1 MIMGVNSSKKAIE
14 KSIAVYEKML
24 EDLPEDV
31 FIKTPAEGVWSYAE
45 VYSHIFSSNIGCCK
59 AISVC
64 AAGTGIEDNKP
75 LKFPL
80 RLVMYFKRLPPGKYK
95 VPEKI
100 AKDVIKLSKE
110 DASGLISKFRNTLA
124 EITPLIEKASPTQ
137 KIKHP
142 RFGLINAKQWYSF
155 IHIHTLHHQ
164 RQLFRIQALH
174 KQTSLN
180 T

>member
-1 MIMGVNSSKKAIE
+1 MGVNSSKKAIE

-24 EDLPEDV
+24 EDLPEDA

-64 AAGTGIEDNKP
+64 AAGTGIEDSKP

-95 VPEKI
+95 VPERI

-110 DASGLISKFRNTLA
+110 DASGLWRRSSCDFFGY
-124 EITPLIEKASPTQ
+124 
-137 KIKHP
+137 HGP
-142 RFGLINAKQWYSF
+142 RGLLRERRQSGPSAKG
-155 IHIHTLHHQ
+155 HLG
-164 RQLFRIQALH
+164 A
-174 KQTSLN
+174 
-180 T
+180 